1 MSKDVNIFWFRR
13 DLRLHDNRGL
23 YQALRGSYPVLPLFI
38 FDKHILDLIHDKSD
52 PRVSFIHQRLAILN
66 KALNNYHTRLEVRY
80 GDPSTIFRELLN
92 AYNIKHV
99 FSNHDYEPYARERD
113 FKIEKLLSE
122 NGVQF
127 TGFKDQVIFEKNQI
141 LNRNRK
147 PYTVFTPYSKCWREQ
162 LSQEDI
168 APHPSE
174 NYLGNIFKQYPLEI
188 APLSTFGFN
197 ISNRSFPG
205 SEIQPGIIRRYH
217 NTRDFPGIKGT
228 SRLGIHLRFGTV
240 SIRELVRSALELN
253 EVWLS
258 ELIWR
263 EFFTMILWHFPQ
275 VIDKPFKKKYD
286 AISWRDNGE
295 EFNRWCHGE
304 TGYPIVDA
312 GMRELNKTGYM
323 HNRIRMITASF
334 LTKHLLIDWRLG
346 EKYFAEKLLDYELS
360 SNNGNWQ
367 WVAGCGVDAVPYF
380 RIFNPQKQTEKYD
393 PDHRYIKKWVPEYL
407 SSSYPR
413 PMVDH
418 RMARQRALDVF
429 ASVVKT

>member
-1 MSKDVNIFWFRR
+1 
-13 DLRLHDNRGL
+13 
-23 YQALRGSYPVLPLFI
+23 
-38 FDKHILDLIHDKSD
+38 
-52 PRVSFIHQRLAILN
+52 
-66 KALNNYHTRLEVRY
+66 
-80 GDPSTIFRELLN
+80 
-92 AYNIKHV
+92 
-99 FSNHDYEPYARERD
+99 
-113 FKIEKLLSE
+113 
-122 NGVQF
+122 
-127 TGFKDQVIFEKNQI
+127 
-141 LNRNRK
+141 
-147 PYTVFTPYSKCWREQ
+147 
-162 LSQEDI
+162 
-168 APHPSE
+168 
-174 NYLGNIFKQYPLEI
+174 
-188 APLSTFGFN
+188 
-197 ISNRSFPG
+197 
-205 SEIQPGIIRRYH
+205 
-217 NTRDFPGIKGT
+217 
-228 SRLGIHLRFGTV
+228 
-240 SIRELVRSALELN
+240 
-253 EVWLS
+253 
-258 ELIWR
+258 
-263 EFFTMILWHFPQ
+263 MILWHFPQ